1 MIARMAFRNMF
12 RQKRR
17 SILTALTM
25 GGGVALFAMALGMG
39 DGSYDYIIDT
49 FTRTRTGHV
58 QIHAADY
65 LDRPSIYKV
74 IAAPDELGKVID
86 ATPEAR
92 AWTPRVFASAL
103 GFVDTKTSG
112 VQVMGVDPLRETEAT
127 GLGDRV
133 VAGRFLGAAPR
144 DEVLISPGLAAAVE
158 AGIGDELA
166 LIAQAADRS
175 IANMLYTVVGFLGD
189 DSPLERVAYLHIDTA
204 REFLALGDSAHEI
217 AILLS
222 GHGKAEGA
230 ARDIRAAVADDT
242 LDVQPWQVV
251 ERLFYEAMQTDK
263 QGSWVSVIVIMVIVA
278 VGVLN
283 AVLMAILER
292 SREYAVLRALGTQ
305 PWTVFRLIVLETLF
319 IGIASI
325 VGGTVVGLAGNW
337 YLSRNGISLG
347 DSAVEYG
354 GMMFDRVLGAVTWQT
369 IWAPAVVTL
378 CTAILVS
385 VAPALR
391 AMRIQP
397 ATGMRAH

>member
-25 GGGVALFAMALGMG
+25 GGGVALFAMALGMA
-39 DGSYDYIIDT
+39 DGSYDYIIDA
-49 FTRTRTGHV
+49 FTRTHTGHV
-58 QIHAADY
+58 QIHAGDY

-74 IAAPDELGKVID
+74 IPAAEELGRVIEGLPD
-86 ATPEAR
+86 TR
-92 AWTPRVFASAL
+92 AWTPRVYAAAL

-112 VQVMGVDPLRETEAT
+112 LRVMGVDPVREHDAT

-133 VAGRFLGAAPR
+133 VTGRFLGATPR
-144 DEVLISPGLAAAVE
+144 DETLISPGLAAAVE
-158 AGIGDELA
+158 ARIGDELA
-166 LIAQAADRS
+166 LIAQAADGS
-175 IANMLYTVVGFLGD
+175 IANMLYTIVGFLGD
-189 DSPLERVAYLHIDTA
+189 DSPLERKAYLHIDTA
-204 REFLALGDSAHEI
+204 REFLTLGDASHEI

-222 GHGKAEGA
+222 GHDRAETS
-230 ARDIRAAVADDT
+230 AREIRAAVADDA

-263 QGSWVSVIVIMVIVA
+263 QGTWVSVIVIMIIVA

-319 IGIASI
+319 IGIAS
-325 VGGTVVGLAGNW
+325 VFGGTVVGLGGNW

-369 IWAPAVVTL
+369 IWAPAAVTL
-378 CTAILVS
+378 LTAILVS

-391 AMRIQP
+391 ATRVQP
-397 ATGMRAH
+397 AAGMRAP

>member
-17 SILTALTM
+17 SILTALSM
-25 GGGVALFAMALGMG
+25 GGGVALFAMALGMS

-49 FTRTRTGHV
+49 LTRTHTGHV
-58 QIHAADY
+58 QIHAGDY

-74 IAAPDELGKVID
+74 IDAPGEVGAIID
-86 ATPEAR
+86 ALQEAR
-92 AWTPRVFASAL
+92 AWTPRVYAAAL

-112 VQVMGVDPLRETEAT
+112 VRVMGVDPTRETAAT

-133 VAGRFLGAAPR
+133 VAGRFLDAAAS

-158 AGIGDELA
+158 ADIGDELA
-166 LIAQAADRS
+166 LITQAADGS
-175 IANMLYTVVGFLGD
+175 IANMLYTIVGFLGD
-189 DSPLERVAYLHIDTA
+189 DSPLERNAYLHIDAA
-204 REFLALGDSAHEI
+204 REFLALGDAAHEI

-222 GHGKAEGA
+222 GHGKAEA
-230 ARDIRAAVADDT
+230 AALEIRAAVGDEA

-251 ERLFYEAMQTDK
+251 ERLFYEAMQADK
-263 QGSWVSVIVIMVIVA
+263 QGTWVSVIVIMIIVA

-325 VGGTVVGLAGNW
+325 IGGTVVGLAGNW

-347 DSAVEYG
+347 DSAVEFG
-354 GMMFDRVLGAVTWQT
+354 GVMFDRVLGAVTWQT

-378 CTAILVS
+378 FTGLLAS

-391 AMRIQP
+391 AMRVQP
-397 ATGMRAH
+397 AAGMRAH